1 MKPFLGYKFYRLLK
15 KNKIS
20 DYDGKERK
28 NKRKSYFPVQEIDSS
43 CCEKPGIM
51 VKNIPL
57 ESYHKYCCRRI

>member
-1 MKPFLGYKFYRLLK
+1 MEK
-15 KNKIS
+15 
-20 DYDGKERK
+20 KERT
-28 NKRKSYFPVQEIDSS
+28 REKSYFPVQEIDSS